1 MTNPRN
7 ACVSPFQGGKRGA
20 QSPATFLGV
29 GPTRSSCPLVASQQ
43 QKRRSPLGLRIP
55 KACTPRERRWG
66 ERDPRGRL
74 SYLSLVFFGTPH
86 SNGFIVAFL
95 LCFFTSLLFTAI
107 CKAYSVILLFFFISF
122 GEHYR
127 DKLLQV
133 FLNKKSITKF
143 GPFLLLIYPRDSFKN
158 SNSFKVCLSLT
169 LLENRKIFP
178 QHFVLLKIAYHTDL
192 PFPI

>member
-1 MTNPRN
+1 MQ
-7 ACVSPFQGGKRGA
+7 C
-20 QSPATFLGV
+20 FLGISNFLEDI
-29 GPTRSSCPLVASQQ
+29 SSL
-43 QKRRSPLGLRIP
+43 SPSIVFLYFFALITEDGFLISPWYSLGLRIQM
-55 KACTPRERRWG
+55 G
-66 ERDPRGRL
+66 L
-74 SYLSLVFFGTPH
+74 LLLFSF
-86 SNGFIVAFL
+86 AF
-95 LCFFTSLLFTAI
+95 SLLFFSQLFVRPTQT
-107 CKAYSVILLFFFISF
+107 VILLFFFISF